1 MHATDRAAFGRLLHS
16 VYAYYRQQCSE
27 FALQVWWQA
36 MQQYD
41 LETVRETLGRHA
53 TNPDNGQFLPK
64 VADVVKLIQGSTLD
78 AAQLAW
84 TKVLNAIASV
94 GTYETVCFDDPII
107 NAVLSDM
114 GGWILLGQVD
124 VEELPFK
131 AREFEQRYRGYKTR
145 GGASAYPRSLP
156 GIFDQGN
163 GAQGYGLREPVL
175 IGDTEKARLVY
186 TQGDDGQR
194 LTFAPLSRALPRLE
208 EKTTA

>member
-41 LETVRETLGRHA
+41 IETVRETLGRHA

-94 GTYETVCFDDPII
+94 GTYETVCFDDAII
-107 NAVLSDM
+107 NAVLADM
-114 GGWILLGQVD
+114 GGWILIGQVSLD
-124 VEELPFK
+124 ELPFK
-131 AREFEQRYRGYKTR
+131 AREFEQRYRGYRTR
-145 GGASAYPRSLP
+145 GGAPVYPRSLP
-156 GIFDQGN
+156 GIFDQSN
-163 GAQGYGLREPVL
+163 GATGYGLRPPVL
-175 IGDTEKARLVY
+175 IGEQEKAKLVFS
-186 TQGDDGQR
+186 TGADGVS
-194 LTFAPLSRALPRLE
+194 LTFSAAAQHVPRLE
-208 EKTTA
+208 RKDAA